1 MQIKQVVTRCSAGG
15 RPVNEDAVMTLDD
28 VPLLAVADGM
38 GGEGAGDEAARI
50 AFDCLRIYA
59 SFLTA
64 ESRHVTTQR
73 TSRGRFNINLLL
85 EIAFKW
91 SHVEINRA
99 ARALQRRRMAAAMLS
114 VVVAGDHAYISHVGN
129 CRAYVL
135 RGGRLHLLTQDHTVA
150 TARRSFRHVADANPS
165 EERRLLQILGS
176 GNIDVDLAE
185 VPLAD
190 DDVLLLCTD
199 GLSCSLSE
207 DEIRLLM
214 ASSDL
219 EAVGDALLASAG
231 EQGNDNI
238 AFAIARIGSDKDSS
252 SVNEIAELMRS
263 VFLFSEL
270 NTAERYMLAPFL
282 EERFYSAGDELVRE
296 GMMGSEF
303 YVILAGSVRVSR
315 DGVHLVDIGVGG
327 HLGELTLA
335 RPIMRSATVTALESV
350 RVYALSRDRF
360 LQITERRP
368 GLGARLALSLLDTV
382 GTRLRDLTER
392 VAQSEQLLDEPEDT
406 DLVVLEPGEPD

>member
-1 MQIKQVVTRCSAGG
+1 VQIKQVVTRCSAGG
-15 RPVNEDAVMTLDD
+15 RSVNEDAVMALGD

-38 GGEGAGDEAARI
+38 GGQGAGDEAARI

-59 SFLTA
+59 SFLA
-64 ESRHVTTQR
+64 SESRHVTTQR

-91 SHVEINRA
+91 AHIEVNRA
-99 ARALQRRRMAAAMLS
+99 ARALQRRRMATALLS
-114 VVVAGDHAYISHVGN
+114 IVIAGDHAYISHVGN

-135 RGGRLHLLTQDHTVA
+135 RGGQLHLLTQDHTVA
-150 TARRSFRHVADANPS
+150 AARRSFQHAADSDPS

-199 GLSCSLSE
+199 GLSCALSE
-207 DEIRLLM
+207 EKIRTLM
-214 ASSDL
+214 TGDDL
-219 EAVGDALLASAG
+219 DAVGDALLAAAEELG
-231 EQGNDNI
+231 KDNI
-238 AFAIARIGSDKDSS
+238 AIAIAQIGSDKDSS

-263 VFLFSEL
+263 VFLFSDL

-282 EERFYSAGDELVRE
+282 EERLYSAGDALVCE
-296 GMMGSEF
+296 GVMGSEF
-303 YVILAGSVRVSR
+303 YVILEGSVKVSR
-315 DGVHLVDIGVGG
+315 QGVHLTNIGVGG

-335 RPIMRSATVTALESV
+335 RPIMRSATVTALEAV

-392 VAQSEQLLDEPEDT
+392 VAQLEQPLLEPEDT
-406 DLVVLEPGEPD
+406 DLIVIEPAESD